1 MANKF
6 ALSEDALDDLR
17 RIGRYTQN
25 EYGVEQRKNYLS
37 QLDKRFV
44 QLSKSP
50 HLGRERPEIK
60 PGYRSVV
67 EGRHV
72 IFYRVKDTNIEIL
85 RVIHGSMD
93 LKRQIE

>member
-6 ALSEDALDDLR
+6 TLSKDALNDLR
-17 RIGRYTQN
+17 RVGRYTQK
-25 EYGVEQRKNYLS
+25 EYGVEQRKKYLAR
-37 QLDKRFV
+37 LDSRFV
-44 QLSKSP
+44 QLSKNP

-67 EGRHV
+67 EGKHV

-85 RVIHGSMD
+85 RVLHGNMD
-93 LKRQIE
+93 LKRQID

>member
-6 ALSEDALDDLR
+6 ALSEAALNDLR
-17 RIGRYTQN
+17 RVGRYTQK
-25 EYGVEQRKNYLS
+25 EYGVEQRKKYLA

-44 QLSKSP
+44 RLSNSP

-67 EGRHV
+67 EGKHV

-85 RVIHGSMD
+85 RVLHGNMD

>member
-1 MANKF
+1 MAIKF
-6 ALSEDALDDLR
+6 TLSEDALNDLR
-17 RIGRYTQN
+17 RVGRYTQK
-25 EYGVEQRKNYLS
+25 EYGVEQRKNYLA

-60 PGYRSVV
+60 PGFKSIV
-67 EGRHV
+67 EGKHV

-85 RVIHGSMD
+85 RVLHGNMD
-93 LKRQIE
+93 LKRRIE